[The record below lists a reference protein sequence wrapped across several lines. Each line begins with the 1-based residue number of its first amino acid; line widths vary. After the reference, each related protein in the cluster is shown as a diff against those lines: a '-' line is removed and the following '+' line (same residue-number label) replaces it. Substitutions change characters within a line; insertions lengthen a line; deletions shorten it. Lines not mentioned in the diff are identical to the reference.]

1 MSCYKRFYWQGGI
14 CMYVATRGLFK
25 MKPPTIIVPK
35 SIKATV
41 EKLFEVHREL
51 DGSELNH
58 QLIGMDVGT
67 LFLRFYD
74 FMDRCVIVLLK
85 SQFTYTGIWVSATFF
100 IWVRVICRSVK
111 SSTWARTSLWRH
123 SKHIMLYQVRLFPPT
138 MPQTVVI
145 QTLWLLQYLGRLMSF
160 FLNLMVLSLYKF
172 GFCKNVSERAWKLDL
187 PLMLRFSSTF
197 LYN

>member
-1 MSCYKRFYWQGGI
+1 
-14 CMYVATRGLFK
+14 MYVATRGLFK

-74 FMDRCVIVLLK
+74 FMDRCCTFEIPIHLHWYMSFCNIFHLREGDLQIGEEFNMGKNLIVKAFKTYHVVPSQVVPTFNATNCCNTNSLTSSISWALDELLK
-85 SQFTYTGIWVSATFF
+85 PHGF
-100 IWVRVICRSVK
+100 
-111 SSTWARTSLWRH
+111 
-123 SKHIMLYQVRLFPPT
+123 
-138 MPQTVVI
+138 
-145 QTLWLLQYLGRLMSF
+145 
-160 FLNLMVLSLYKF
+160 VL
-172 GFCKNVSERAWKLDL
+172 V
-187 PLMLRFSSTF
+187 
-197 LYN
+197 

>member
-67 LFLRFYD
+67 LFLRFYV
-74 FMDRCVIVLLK
+74 FIDRCVIVLLK

-160 FLNLMVLSLYKF
+160 FLNLMVLSLYKC
-172 GFCKNVSERAWKLDL
+172 GFCKNV
-187 PLMLRFSSTF
+187 F
-197 LYN
+197 

>member
-1 MSCYKRFYWQGGI
+1 
-14 CMYVATRGLFK
+14 MYVATRGLFK

-58 QLIGMDVGT
+58 QLIGLDVGT
-67 LFLRFYD
+67 LFLRFHD

-100 IWVRVICRSVK
+100 ICARVICRSVK
-111 SSTWARTSLWRH
+111 SSTWARTSLWRR

-145 QTLWLLQYLGRLMSF
+145 RTPWLQYLGRLMSF
-160 FLNLMVLSLYKF
+160 LNLLVLSLSKS

-187 PLMLRFSSTF
+187 PLML
-197 LYN
+197 NV